1 MEGQPA
7 QAREPQHQTARTA
20 RTARTA
26 GKQGRR
32 VETRGTQQLRCM
44 EDWLS
49 GRLGMLGE
57 AVNNWGQGTLDLD
70 QVGSGPWAMGP

>member
-1 MEGQPA
+1 MDGQPA

-32 VETRGTQQLRCM
+32 VGTRGTQQAALNGG
-44 EDWLS
+44 L
-49 GRLGMLGE
+49 
-57 AVNNWGQGTLDLD
+57 AVW
-70 QVGSGPWAMGP
+70 QVGNARGGGK